1 MRLSSLA
8 LLTVVVA
15 PLTSGC
21 SFASFQTAH
30 TQAPSSVSVTPGV
43 AQVFNRVDDQNGRD
57 QLTNLGAQVG
67 GRVGITKR
75 VDAGLGSFLFGG
87 VKADLKVNL
96 LEPHRRLALSPRVGA
111 GYRFGGGRSV
121 GLLEGGAI
129 VSYRLFDHFEPYFG
143 LTFANH
149 WIEPGPPPEPL
160 PPNVVGRS
168 GRGDGLLQLNVG
180 IELMLSDHVA
190 LLGEYGHWFPL
201 NDDPGDFYA
210 FLPTNIAGL
219 ALRIGKLRP

>member
-1 MRLSSLA
+1 MRQMLFTAHA
-8 LLTVVVA
+8 LVA
-15 PLTSGC
+15 AWLTSGC
-21 SFASFQTAH
+21 SFGSFQTAH
-30 TQAPSSVSVTPGV
+30 TQAPGSVSVTPGV
-43 AQVFNRVDDQNGRD
+43 AQVFNRVDDQNGRNR
-57 QLTNLGAQVG
+57 LTNLGAQLG
-67 GRVGITKR
+67 GRLGITKR
-75 VDAGLGSFLFGG
+75 VDAGVGSFLFGG
-87 VKADLKVNL
+87 VKADVKVNL
-96 LEPHRRLALSPRVGA
+96 LEPHRRLALSPRLGG

-129 VSYRLFDHFEPYFG
+129 ASYRLLDGIEPYLG

-149 WIEPGPPPEPL
+149 WIEPGPPPGPL
-160 PPNVVGRS
+160 PPNVVGHRGS
-168 GRGDGLLQLNVG
+168 GDGLLQLNLG

-210 FLPTNIAGL
+210 FVPTNIVGL